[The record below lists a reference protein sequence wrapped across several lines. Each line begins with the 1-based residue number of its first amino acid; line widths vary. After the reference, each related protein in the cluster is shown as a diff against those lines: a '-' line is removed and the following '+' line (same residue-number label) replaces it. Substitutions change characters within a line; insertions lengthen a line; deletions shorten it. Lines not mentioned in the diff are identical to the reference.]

1 MFEMWTAW
9 HFVLM
14 LAPIVA
20 ILILYFLL
28 RKRSYK
34 TRYIVG
40 IVIGTISLA
49 ILLMRNIDIAVRQ
62 GFDPE
67 IIPLQVCHFGNIMV
81 FIALVFRSKTA
92 TSIAWTLNLLA
103 AYASL
108 VFADSLEN
116 YSNIW
121 SIRDKR
127 IFGDTFL

>member
-92 TSIAWTLNLLA
+92 TSIAWTLKSFG
-103 AYASL
+103 SL
-108 VFADSLEN
+108 CL
-116 YSNIW
+116 IG
-121 SIRDKR
+121 IC
-127 IFGDTFL
+127 